1 MTIPEFIYTVILKPK
16 PLRSLANAGIR
27 SVVPTVL
34 ERHGVKIALN
44 PLDPVISGAL
54 TMNVYE
60 KAETKFFLATCKP
73 GMTFLD
79 IGANVGYYTA
89 LAISRMK
96 GNGRIVAL
104 EPDPE
109 NYRFLQKTI
118 AVNDEYSSGVT
129 ITSVPKAASDHAGRM
144 TLFTSS
150 DNRGDNRLYANQLA
164 DSQCDVEVVT
174 IDSLLDEMGIQ
185 AVDFIKMDVQGYEG
199 FVLRGMARTLEKS
212 RSAVLLSEFWPQ
224 GLRNA
229 GIPPEE
235 FLAQLDALNFEVSE
249 LGPTGE
255 VRRIA
260 DPRLFIEQYSGRK
273 YTNIVATK
281 RTDLRR

>member
-1 MTIPEFIYTVILKPK
+1 MTIAEFIYTVILKPK
-16 PLRSLANAGIR
+16 PLRMLANASIR
-27 SVVPTVL
+27 CVVPPL
-34 ERHGVKIALN
+34 LDRHGVKIALN

-60 KAETKFFLATCKP
+60 QAETKFFLSTCKP

-89 LAISRMK
+89 LALSTMK
-96 GNGRIVAL
+96 GNGRIIAL

-118 AVNDEYSSGVT
+118 EANATSCSGVV
-129 ITSVPKAASDHAGRM
+129 ITTVPAAASDRAGRM

-164 DSQCDVEVVT
+164 DAQCDVEVLTV
-174 IDSLLDEMGIQ
+174 DSLLEQMNVT

-199 FVLRGMARTLEKS
+199 FVIRGMRKILERS
-212 RSAVLLSEFWPQ
+212 RSAMLLSEFWPE

-229 GIPPEE
+229 GSSPEE
-235 FLAQLDALNFEVSE
+235 FLSELDSLNFDVSE
-249 LGPTGE
+249 LNATGE

-260 DPRLFIEQYSGRK
+260 DRRSFIEQFPGRK
-273 YTNIVATK
+273 YTNIVAMK
-281 RTDLRR
+281 Q

>member
-1 MTIPEFIYTVILKPK
+1 MTIAEFIYTIILKPK
-16 PLRSLANAGIR
+16 PLRMLANASIR
-27 SVVPTVL
+27 CVVPSLL

-54 TMNVYE
+54 TLNVYE
-60 KAETKFFLATCKP
+60 QAETKFFLSTCKP

-89 LAISRMK
+89 LALSRMR
-96 GNGRIVAL
+96 GSGRIVAL

-118 AVNDEYSSGVT
+118 AANAGSSSGVV
-129 ITSVPKAASDHAGRM
+129 ITTVPKAASDHSGRM

-164 DSQCDVEVVT
+164 DSQCDVDVLTV
-174 IDSLLDEMGIQ
+174 DSLLDEMNIST
-185 AVDFIKMDVQGYEG
+185 VDFIKMDVQGYEG
-199 FVLRGMARTLEKS
+199 FVIRGMKTILERS
-212 RSAVLLSEFWPQ
+212 RAAILLSEFWPE
-224 GLRNA
+224 GLRHA
-229 GIPPEE
+229 GTSPEE
-235 FLAQLDALNFEVSE
+235 FLSELGSMDFEVSE
-249 LGPTGE
+249 LCATGE

-260 DPRLFIEQYSGRK
+260 DPTLFIEQFPGRK
-273 YTNIVATK
+273 YTNIVAM
-281 RTDLRR
+281 RRCRSR

>member
-1 MTIPEFIYTVILKPK
+1 MTIAEFIYTIILKPK
-16 PLRSLANAGIR
+16 PLRLLANAGIR
-27 SVVPTVL
+27 SVVPAVL
-34 ERHGVKIALN
+34 DRHGARIALN

-60 KAETKFFLATCKP
+60 QAETKFFLATCKP

-89 LAISRMK
+89 LALSRMK

-109 NYRFLQKTI
+109 NYGFLQKTV
-118 AVNDEYSSGVT
+118 AANAGSSSGVT
-129 ITSVPKAASDHAGRM
+129 ITLVPKAASDHSGTM

-164 DSQCDVEVVT
+164 DSQCDVEVLTV
-174 IDSLLDEMGIQ
+174 DHLLDGIGIA

-199 FVLRGMARTLEKS
+199 FVLRGMTRTLERS

-229 GIPPEE
+229 GTSPEE
-235 FLAQLDALNFEVSE
+235 FLAQLESLNFDVSE
-249 LGPTGE
+249 LRGTGE

-260 DPRLFIEQYSGRK
+260 DPAMFIEQYSGRK

-281 RTDLRR
+281 RT